1 MSGMSNLLF
10 IIPIYIIGKSEARD
24 MDEKSVLREFILIDG
39 MDSRLIFTLIN
50 FRSHFN
56 VNEVNRS

>member
-1 MSGMSNLLF
+1 
-10 IIPIYIIGKSEARD
+10 